1 VGFPLFLPEHPPE
14 PMQNRAFSR
23 FHKDNMGW
31 SDWEEFRRLTTND
44 KTNLQEQK

>member
-1 VGFPLFLPEHPPE
+1 VISVAIGK
-14 PMQNRAFSR
+14 RTRSIIKIT
-23 FHKDNMGW
+23 KDNMGW